1 MLTTAT
7 RSTARATL
15 SGGGRPHHGGRAF
28 TLIELLISIA
38 IVGVLL
44 AILLPA
50 LGYTVRAAR
59 GFRCQMSLRSVAFD
73 FAVFADDQLHGDRG
87 ADTVA
92 VGPRRF
98 RVETFQESEYGI
110 DEFWRYNG
118 TSHTIPDAEKNDPM
132 RCPQVRGPLTL
143 TNNTPC
149 SQGAVS
155 PARYVS
161 FGFNMRLHR
170 PEGRASNGNPVL
182 FPASLTSSIMEHGRV
197 PLVWDVDGPAAEQRG
212 MIPVFSAPSLNST
225 GPYMNNTFWFPGQ
238 RHNGVANF
246 AFVDGSVSA
255 SSHPLDETS
264 WDWAYQPPR

>member
-1 MLTTAT
+1 MSG
-7 RSTARATL
+7 RWAR
-15 SGGGRPHHGGRAF
+15 GGRAF
-28 TLIELLISIA
+28 TLIELMISIA

-73 FAVFADDQLHGDRG
+73 FSVFADDQLHGDRG
-87 ADTVA
+87 DDPAA
-92 VGPRRF
+92 VGARRF
-98 RVETFQESEYGI
+98 RLETFQESQYGV

-118 TSHTIPDAEKNDPM
+118 TTHSVPDAEKNDPM
-132 RCPQVRGPLTL
+132 RCPAVSGQVTL
-143 TNNTPC
+143 TNNTAC

-170 PEGRASNGNPVL
+170 PEGRAPNGQPIL
-182 FPASLTSSIMEHGRV
+182 FPVSLTGAIMEHGRV
-197 PLVWDVDGPAAEQRG
+197 PLAWDVDGLVAEQRG
-212 MIPVFSAPSLNST
+212 MTPVFSAPPLST
-225 GPYMNNTFWFPGQ
+225 SGPYASGQYWFAGL

-246 AFVDGSVSA
+246 AFIDGSVTA
-255 SSHPLDETS
+255 SSHPLEEKS